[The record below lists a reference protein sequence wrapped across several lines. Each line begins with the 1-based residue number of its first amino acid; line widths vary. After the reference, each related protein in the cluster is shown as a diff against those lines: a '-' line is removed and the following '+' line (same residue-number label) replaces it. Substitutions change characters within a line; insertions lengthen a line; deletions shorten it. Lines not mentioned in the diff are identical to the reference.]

1 MKLRREILCMILL
14 LMAVRVG
21 GQGLPPIMFW
31 NVENYYDSFDDEK
44 SADEEFLPNS
54 EKRWSWGRF
63 VKKRNAIA
71 KTIIA
76 AGDYLGS
83 YPAVIGVAEVENA
96 MVLKQ
101 LVTETPLAKLGYNY
115 VHRDAGDRRGI
126 DVALLYREDFFR
138 PLEIS
143 QIHVGDSIERLRSM
157 LLVRGELTEMNGVH
171 ALSGWGAKLEKRG
184 VSEVIFVVCHWA
196 SKWGGEE
203 ISAPRRVAAAR
214 GLKAV
219 TDSLLIADPERIIV
233 IMGDFNDT
241 PDSPTSHFLTTNN
254 ATERGETPLLLNR
267 ADSLHKAGRGSIKYQ
282 GRWELIDH
290 FIVSAGAP
298 YREMEIFSPDFL
310 CEEDKKFLG
319 IKPFRT
325 YQGPKYLGGVSDHFP
340 ILLKSR

>member
-1 MKLRREILCMILL
+1 MKLRREILCVILL
-14 LMAVRVG
+14 LMAVGAG
-21 GQGLPPIMFW
+21 GQEFPPIMFW
-31 NVENYYDSFDDEK
+31 NVENYFDPFDDEK

-115 VHRDAGDRRGI
+115 IHRDAGDRRGI
-126 DVALLYREDFFR
+126 DVALLYREESFR
-138 PLEIS
+138 PLEIL
-143 QIHVGDSIERLRSM
+143 QIHVGDSLDRLRSM
-157 LLVRGELTEMNGVH
+157 LLVKGELNGM
-171 ALSGWGAKLEKRG
+171 SG
-184 VSEVIFVVCHWA
+184 VSEVVFVVCHWT

-203 ISAPRRVAAAR
+203 ISAQRRVAAAR

-219 TDSLLIADPERIIV
+219 TDSLLFLSPKRTIV
-233 IMGDFNDT
+233 IMGDFNDA
-241 PDSPTSHFLTTNN
+241 PDSPASLFLTTNS